1 MEEQT
6 KRKYIEAG
14 EVVQECREI
23 AKKEAKPGN
32 KAIDV
37 VDAIESHIRSEGL
50 EVAFPVNFSVNEEAA
65 HYTPTRNEDTV
76 IEESD
81 IIKIDIGAHKDGYIA
96 DSALTINPDNQH
108 REMIEEVESA
118 LESVLDFVEVGVTLS
133 ELGAHV
139 QNQVTG
145 NYKVVRNLTGHYI
158 GRYTQHAG
166 VSIPNV
172 DNANSHQLE
181 KGDAIAIEPFITN
194 GAGKVKQGR
203 KGNIYKLEEE
213 TSARGR
219 VERQLLGVIKGYRG
233 MPFTTRWFKEYGG
246 REKMAMSKLTQQ
258 DIIHSYPVLKEENDG
273 MVAQAEHTV
282 LIGMGENGE
291 NIITTRKQ

>member
-6 KRKYIEAG
+6 KKKYIEAG
-14 EVVQECREI
+14 KVVQECREI

-32 KAIDV
+32 KAIEV
-37 VDAIESHIRSEGL
+37 VEAIENHIRSEGL

-65 HYTPTRNEDTV
+65 HYTPTRDEKTV
-76 IEESD
+76 IKESD
-81 IIKIDIGAHKDGYIA
+81 VIKIDIGAHKDGYIA
-96 DSALTINPDNQH
+96 DSALTINPNDQH
-108 REMIEEVESA
+108 QEMIEKVEKA
-118 LESVLDFVEVGVTLS
+118 LESVLDFIEPGVALS

-139 QNQVTG
+139 QNKVTG
-145 NYKVVRNLTGHYI
+145 DYKVVRNLTGHYL

-181 KGDAIAIEPFITN
+181 KGDAIAIEPFITD

-203 KGNIYKLEEE
+203 KGNIYKLEKE

-219 VERQLLGVIKGYRG
+219 VERQLLGKIKDYRG
-233 MPFTTRWFKEYGG
+233 MPFTTRWFNDYGG
-246 REKMAMSKLTQQ
+246 REKMAMSKLIQQ
-258 DIIHSYPVLKEENDG
+258 NIIHSYPVLKEENDG

-282 LIGMGENGE
+282 LVGMGENGG
-291 NIITTRKQ
+291 NVVTTRRE